1 MTANTT
7 AHVMNHRTAFRLM
20 LAMVLSPAFAPLS
33 GNEADDQPHMR
44 AALGHLEAAR
54 TAKDPLTSLRAA
66 RKALVK
72 AKPNKEGQRKDAIG
86 YVDEAIAFAT
96 TGDQAKM
103 QEKIT
108 KAISN
113 VKSGIARSR

>member
-1 MTANTT
+1 
-7 AHVMNHRTAFRLM
+7 MNHRTAFWLM
-20 LAMVLSPAFAPLS
+20 LAMVLSPALAPLL
-33 GNEADDQPHMR
+33 GNPADGQPHMR
-44 AALGHLEAAR
+44 TALGHLEAAR

-86 YVDEAIAFAT
+86 YVDEAIAFPT
-96 TGDQAKM
+96 TGDKDKM

-113 VKSGIARSR
+113 VKSGIARAR